1 MINIWQTGFV
11 VLGSKSCNVK
21 NSFLL
26 FLHCILNVLS
36 DLRHLQKLQQPKF
49 SSHFFQEILR
59 YCQGSVWNSEA
70 NFMLVMSMNAW
81 NACRRLLSAAAIVRE
96 WRWRKESARDKKRVV
111 PEVLAAYCKKT
122 FWAVVYASKKE
133 DTKLDSFF
141 VPTIQMTPFITLSI
155 LAMYLHTKW
164 VFRILHCFKP

>member
-1 MINIWQTGFV
+1 MLKIVFYVRSSMSWDT
-11 VLGSKSCNVK
+11 CK
-21 NSFLL
+21 NWLLQITKFLSSFLPRNSWMMSRQRVKQWGK
-26 FLHCILNVLS
+26 FHACYVYECMKCLS
-36 DLRHLQKLQQPKF
+36 
-49 SSHFFQEILR
+49 
-59 YCQGSVWNSEA
+59 C
-70 NFMLVMSMNAW
+70 
-81 NACRRLLSAAAIVRE
+81 LLSAIVRE

>member
-1 MINIWQTGFV
+1 MLKLYFFT
-11 VLGSKSCNVK
+11 
-21 NSFLL
+21 
-26 FLHCILNVLS
+26 S
-36 DLRHLQKLQQPKF
+36 DCQCLETHLQELVICNDHEFIFIFLPRNSWMMSTQRVKQWGKF
-49 SSHFFQEILR
+49 H
-59 YCQGSVWNSEA
+59 
-70 NFMLVMSMNAW
+70 
-81 NACRRLLSAAAIVRE
+81 ACYVYECMKCLSCLLSAIVRE

-141 VPTIQMTPFITLSI
+141 VPTIQRTPFITLSI